1 MQQRQPAEGRM
12 EATTACCGA
21 AKACLS
27 FALVAVMLA
36 TGGCV
41 VTRPDVTSPPP
52 VQLVSTG
59 ELDLPGDCAATPGAM
74 YRTLFEV
81 RPDGRV
87 TAPRSEPGNSDGRV
101 TAPRSEPGNSDGCV
115 QQALREWVATFT
127 YAPLD
132 ATTPV
137 AFDWMAV
144 TASGR

>member
-87 TAPRSEPGNSDGRV
+87 TAPRSEPGNSDG
-101 TAPRSEPGNSDGCV
+101 CV

>member
-59 ELDLPGDCAATPGAM
+59 ELDLRGDCAATPGAM

-81 RPDGRV
+81 RP
-87 TAPRSEPGNSDGRV
+87 DGRV

>member
-1 MQQRQPAEGRM
+1 
-12 EATTACCGA
+12 
-21 AKACLS
+21 
-27 FALVAVMLA
+27 
-36 TGGCV
+36 
-41 VTRPDVTSPPP
+41 

-87 TAPRSEPGNSDGRV
+87 TAPRSEPGNS
-101 TAPRSEPGNSDGCV
+101 EGCV

>member
-87 TAPRSEPGNSDGRV
+87 TAPRSEPGNS
-101 TAPRSEPGNSDGCV
+101 EGCV